1 VKERILLHLIEYA
14 KYVDELEVPSAI
26 TQEGIAR
33 ETGIDVPHFTQYVR
47 PLIQEGLVRERTAH
61 VKGVRRRRKVYD
73 LTDRGKLS
81 AVRLR
86 DKLKAEV
93 LRVRDQKEVREASVS
108 QILKEMSSKVSVLDV
123 FRQVMETGIVDLA
136 SLVPASRISFV
147 EMLSGAPRIDVFVG
161 RRAEVDEVTEE
172 RDGPRIFVIRGVA
185 GIGKSSLAAKACEL
199 LKGRRNLFWHRVRP
213 WDTQQSM
220 LADLGDFLS
229 ALDRPGL
236 RLAVGKGEAHRA
248 AQILRADLPGTRSFL
263 VFDDAHEA
271 TREALPFFQLFKEAI
286 AEASDARALVLTRR
300 RLPFYNQRDLVLGGL
315 LQEID
320 LPGLQ
325 PEEVRA
331 LAASDREV
339 ESLLRLSRRLR
350 GHPLSLKLARSV
362 SPAAS
367 PTLSLRSAHAFL
379 EEEIYEELSD
389 SQRKMMKVA
398 SLYRVPVP
406 REALF
411 ADRSLFY
418 DVLLELANRSLLRAA
433 GEDRFEVHDTIRDF
447 FFTLLT
453 PSERNELGAFA
464 AKQLRSLAS
473 QAAEAGNF
481 VLTIDYLS
489 NALQV
494 SGLAEEQVALW
505 EALGDANEQ
514 IGDLPGCLTA
524 YAEGVRSTRDREVLV
539 RFHRKMASALQIR
552 GDFKA
557 ASVEI
562 EKGLRVLGLTVNVE
576 RGWLDLLR
584 SRAAQYVSWEESREH
599 GLAALQAFR
608 TFGNLIGQG
617 EALARLASI
626 ELHSRDGTRSLAKDY
641 LLTALGLSEALGDP
655 KFAALVHSF
664 LTHMYAYHLADAER
678 ALHHVAVLEEV
689 PGAMDNP
696 QIRISLLFEK
706 GMLNVYLLCD
716 QQAAESQ
723 LGDVMALARK
733 AHDPGNLVGARYY
746 RAHAS
751 VFQGRLAEARA
762 EFEQVSV
769 DSGALGNVF
778 YQLRALWRMAECS
791 LLLGDLKG
799 FMAVVAAFEDPRL
812 SKAALGKGFDALPVP
827 FNVVRG
833 IALLIKGDRV
843 GSLEAL
849 AEALPVAEQLSEVQ
863 EAPLQSDAYAG
874 PFYYGLALRAI
885 GEPEKAAKFLD
896 RTAEI
901 FRSYGMKSHL
911 AVMPEHERRLTEVL
925 RRASKTS

>member
-1 VKERILLHLIEYA
+1 MKERILLHLIEYT
-14 KYVDELEVPSAI
+14 KYVDEVEVPSAI

-73 LTDRGKLS
+73 LTDTGKLS
-81 AVRLR
+81 GVRLR
-86 DKLKAEV
+86 DKLKSEV

-136 SLVPASRISFV
+136 SLVPASRVSFV
-147 EMLSGAPRIDVFVG
+147 EMLSGAPQIDVFVG

-172 RDGPRIFVIRGVA
+172 SDGPRIFVIRGVA

-286 AEASDARALVLTRR
+286 ADASDARALVLTRR

-325 PEEVRA
+325 PAEVRA

-339 ESLLRLSRRLR
+339 ESLLRLSLRLR

-362 SPAAS
+362 SPAAT

-379 EEEIYEELSD
+379 EQEIYEELSD
-389 SQRKMMKVA
+389 SHRKMMKVA

-411 ADRSLFY
+411 ADRSLSY

-447 FFTLLT
+447 FSTLLT

-464 AKQLRSLAS
+464 AKQLRGLAS
-473 QAAEAGNF
+473 QATEVGNL
-481 VLTIDYLS
+481 VLAIDYLS

-524 YAEGVRSTRDREVLV
+524 YKEGVRATRDREVIV
-539 RFHRKMASALQIR
+539 RFHRKMASALLTR
-552 GDFKA
+552 GEIGS
-557 ASVEI
+557 ASQEI
-562 EKGLRVLGLTVNVE
+562 EAGFRSLGEAFHVE

-584 SRAAQYVSWEESREH
+584 SRVAQSAAWEESREH

-608 TFGNLIGQG
+608 TFGNLRGQG
-617 EALARLASI
+617 EALMRLGNV
-626 ELHSRDGTRSLAKDY
+626 ELHSPTGNRALAKDY
-641 LLTALGLSEALGDP
+641 LLTALGLSEALGEP
-655 KFAALVHSF
+655 KFAWMVHSA
-664 LTHMYAYHLADAER
+664 LTHMYAYHLPDAER
-678 ALHHVAVLEEV
+678 ALHHVAALENV
-689 PGAMDNP
+689 SGAMDNP
-696 QIRISLLFEK
+696 QIRISLLLEK
-706 GMLNVYLLCD
+706 GMLNVYLLGD
-716 QQAAESQ
+716 QKAADSQ
-723 LGDVMALARK
+723 LNEAMALARK
-733 AHDPGNLVGARYY
+733 VHDPGALVEARYTL
-746 RAHAS
+746 ADATF
-751 VFQGRLAEARA
+751 FQGRPAEARA
-762 EFEQVSV
+762 EFEQVSA
-769 DSGALGNVF
+769 DSESLGNVF

-791 LLLGDLKG
+791 LLLGDLESFLG
-799 FMAVVAAFEDPRL
+799 VVAAFEDTKL
-812 SKAALGKGFDALPVP
+812 SEAALGKGFDALPVP
-827 FNVVRG
+827 IRVARG
-833 IALLIKGDRV
+833 IALLFKGDRE
-843 GSLEAL
+843 GSLDALEEAL
-849 AEALPVAEQLSEVQ
+849 RIADQLSTVQ

-874 PFYYGLALRAI
+874 PFYYGLALRAF
-885 GEPEKAAKFLD
+885 GEPEKASKFLD

-911 AVMPEHERRLTEVL
+911 GVMPDHERRLTEVL